1 MSAPLSY
8 GIAPVGYR
16 LPEATTLGAV
26 HLQVAELARSITYY
40 RDVIGLRVLS
50 STAQNASMGPHG
62 EERTVIELHELRGAA
77 PVEPR
82 GRLGLFHVAILLPD
96 RAALGRFLAHLVSLG
111 ERVGMSDHFV
121 SEALY
126 LTDPDGLG
134 LEVYA
139 DRLRKSWRAEGG
151 QLVMG
156 TEPLDA
162 RAVIAA
168 ATDEPWT
175 GAPAGTIVGHVHLHV
190 GDLTQAAA
198 FYHEGLGFDKTVWE
212 YPGALFM
219 SAGGYHH
226 HLGTNSW
233 ARDAVAPAA
242 NEARLLEWHL
252 VLPAS
257 DDIRAMR
264 AHLDQTG
271 IAVQQDGSDLLLH
284 DPWGTRV
291 RVVPSSP

>member
-26 HLQVAELARSITYY
+26 HLQVADLARSITYY

-62 EERTVIELHELRGAA
+62 DERTVIELHELHGAA

-96 RAALGRFLAHLVSLG
+96 RAALGRFLVHLARLG

-126 LTDPDGLG
+126 LNDPDGLG

-139 DRLRKSWRAEGG
+139 DRPRESWRAEGG
-151 QLVMG
+151 QLAMG

-168 ATDEPWT
+168 ANGEPWT

-233 ARDAVAPAA
+233 AREAVAPAA

-252 VLPAS
+252 VVTAS

-271 IAVQQDGSDLLLH
+271 IAVEQDGSDLLLH